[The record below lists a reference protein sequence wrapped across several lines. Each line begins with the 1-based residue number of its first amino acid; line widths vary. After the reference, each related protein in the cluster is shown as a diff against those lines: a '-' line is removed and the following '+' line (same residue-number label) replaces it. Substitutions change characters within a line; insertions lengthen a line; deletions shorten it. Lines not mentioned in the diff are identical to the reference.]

1 MSIVIAIDKR
11 ESTNIAALMKIFF
24 MWEKRNQGPKPAV
37 MFPPRNKTI
46 NQNQDPRDK
55 RCPDTRDLKDFKS
68 KELGKVEEG
77 SLFQSSP
84 AVYMND

>member
-1 MSIVIAIDKR
+1 ML
-11 ESTNIAALMKIFF
+11 THFF
-24 MWEKRNQGPKPAV
+24 TISNQTEVFFYVVKRNQGPKPAV
-37 MFPPRNKTI
+37 IFPSRNTTS

-55 RCPDTRDLKDFKS
+55 RYPDTRDLKDFKS
-68 KELGKVEEG
+68 KEVGKMEEG